1 MNWLKPRD
9 VLLQIMNK
17 KKIRNLITKLFGEKI
32 FSILNYIVKTRI
44 NDIHPR
50 FIGKIL
56 IKKILNKKVFVK
68 YNNEV
73 LFSVRDYG
81 GGTKSRADQFFSKN
95 GEIETINWI
104 LDFEPNSNFLD
115 VGANIGLFSLLAAKK
130 NHNVVSIEPEAHNF
144 TILNLN
150 VFDNGFNDNVICYP
164 IALASQSK
172 LSKLNIFKMGWGHS
186 MHSLG
191 TDIKVGGIKQNPV
204 FKQGSFGMNLDDFI
218 EQTQFFPNYVKI
230 DVDGNELDVMY
241 GFPKL
246 LKSKSIKSIMIEID
260 PHDDVSK
267 NKIFDLML
275 ENTFFVDMKISTKT
289 NYFFKKKLI

>member
-1 MNWLKPRD
+1 
-9 VLLQIMNK
+9 MNK
-17 KKIRNLITKLFGEKI
+17 KNIKNLVRKVFGEKI
-32 FSILNYIVKTRI
+32 FKVLYYIYKTRI
-44 NDIHPR
+44 NDLHPR

-56 IKKILNKKVFVK
+56 IKIILNKKVFVK

-104 LDFEPNSNFLD
+104 LDFEPNSKFLD

-164 IALASQSK
+164 IALASQSR

-191 TDIKVGGIKQNPV
+191 TDIMIGGIKQNPV

-230 DVDGNELDVMY
+230 DVDGNELDVIH

-260 PHDDVSK
+260 PHDNESK
-267 NKIFDLML
+267 NKIFSHML
-275 ENTFFVDMKISTKT
+275 ENFFFIDAKISTKS

>member
-1 MNWLKPRD
+1 
-9 VLLQIMNK
+9 MNK
-17 KKIRNLITKLFGEKI
+17 KKIKNLLLKLFGEKI
-32 FSILNYIVKTRI
+32 FKILYYIYKTRI
-44 NDIHPR
+44 NDLHPR

-56 IKKILNKKVFVK
+56 IKKILNKKTFVK

-81 GGTKSRADQFFSKN
+81 GGTKSRADQFFSKHS
-95 GEIETINWI
+95 ETETINWI

-130 NHNVVSIEPEAHNF
+130 NHNVVSIEPESHNF
-144 TILNLN
+144 TLFNLN
-150 VFDNGFNDNVICYP
+150 IFDNGFNDKVICYP
-164 IALASQSK
+164 IALASKSK

-186 MHSLG
+186 MHSFG
-191 TDIKVGGIKQNPV
+191 NDIKKGGVKQNPV

-218 EQTQFFPNYVKI
+218 EQTLFFPNYVKI
-230 DVDGNELDVMY
+230 DVDGNELDVIH

-260 PHDDVSK
+260 PHDNESK
-267 NKIFDLML
+267 NKIFSHML
-275 ENTFFVDMKISTKT
+275 ENFFFIDAKISTKS

>member
-1 MNWLKPRD
+1 
-9 VLLQIMNK
+9 MNK
-17 KKIRNLITKLFGEKI
+17 KIVKNLVKKVFGEKI
-32 FSILNYIVKTRI
+32 FNILYYIYKTRI
-44 NDIHPR
+44 NDLHPR

-56 IKKILNKKVFVK
+56 IKKILNKKTLVK

-81 GGTKSRADQFFSKN
+81 GGTKSRADQFFSKD
-95 GEIETINWI
+95 GEVETINWI
-104 LDFEPNSNFLD
+104 LAFEPNSNFLD
-115 VGANIGLFSLLAAKK
+115 VGANIGLYSLLAAKK
-130 NHNVVSIEPEAHNF
+130 NHNVVCIEPEAHNF
-144 TILNLN
+144 TMLNLN
-150 VFDNGFNDNVICYP
+150 VFDNGLNDNVICYP
-164 IALASQSK
+164 IALASQSR

-191 TDIKVGGIKQNPV
+191 TDIMINGIKQNPV
-204 FKQGSFGMNLDDFI
+204 FKQGSFGMTLDEFI

-230 DVDGNELDVMY
+230 DVDGNELDVIH

-260 PHDDVSK
+260 SHDDESK
-267 NKIFDLML
+267 NKIFSYML
-275 ENTFFVDMKISTKT
+275 ENSFFVDTKISTKS